1 MTRTKR
7 VGAMGSERTVR
18 INAPAKV
25 NLVLRVLD
33 RRPDGY
39 HNLWSVMQ
47 TVGLEDE
54 LYVRLSARPG
64 VRLQC
69 DEAGVPT
76 DGRNL
81 VVRAATAL
89 LARAGH
95 AESRPPGVEIHLI
108 KRIPVSAGLGGGSS
122 DAAAT
127 IVALNALLGLGWS
140 RETMGSVG
148 APLGSDV
155 PFFLFSPSALVR
167 GRGEDVTA
175 LAVTGTRWIVL
186 VNPGFPIETRWAY
199 EQLSAGRAAVQPL
212 SEALRRIDRSG
223 AVSWEQ
229 AVGLMENDF
238 EAALVPT
245 HGVLGKIKQ
254 QLLAAGAEA
263 ALLSGSGATV
273 FGVFRDKAA
282 AVRAQQV
289 CSRTEGWRVFAVPA
303 GTMPLSCK
311 ADGAPHPTSVG

>member
-1 MTRTKR
+1 
-7 VGAMGSERTVR
+7 MGRERTVR
-18 INAPAKV
+18 VNAPAKV

-33 RRPDGY
+33 RRPDSY

-54 LYVRLSARPG
+54 LYVGLSARAG

-69 DEAGVPT
+69 DDAGVPT

-81 VVRAATAL
+81 VVRAATAVL
-89 LARAGH
+89 SRAGLS
-95 AESRPPGVEIHLI
+95 ESRSPGVELHLI

-127 IVALNALLGLGWS
+127 IIALNALLGLGWS

-155 PFFLFSPSALVR
+155 PFFLFAPSALVQ
-167 GRGEDVTA
+167 GRGEDVA
-175 LAVTGTRWIVL
+175 AVSVTGARWIVL

-199 EQLSAGRAAVQPL
+199 EQLSAGRTGVPPL
-212 SEALRRIDRSG
+212 SEALRRIEGGS
-223 AVSWEQ
+223 VSWEQ
-229 AVGLMENDF
+229 AVALMENDF
-238 EAALVPT
+238 EAALAPT
-245 HGVLGKIKQ
+245 HGVLGQIKQ
-254 QLLAAGAEA
+254 QLLTAGAEA

-273 FGVFRDKAA
+273 FGVFRDQAA
-282 AVRAQQV
+282 AVRAQQALG
-289 CSRTEGWRVFAVPA
+289 RTAGWRVFAVPA
-303 GTMPLSCK
+303 GAAPLVCE
-311 ADGAPHPTSVG
+311 AGGAPHPAPVG

>member
-1 MTRTKR
+1 
-7 VGAMGSERTVR
+7 MGSERTVR

-54 LYVRLSARPG
+54 LYVGLSARAG

-81 VVRAATAL
+81 VVRAAAAV
-89 LARAGH
+89 LARAGLS
-95 AESRPPGVEIHLI
+95 EGRPPGVEIHLI

-127 IVALNALLGLGWS
+127 IIALNALLGLGWS
-140 RETMGSVG
+140 RETMGGVG

-155 PFFLFSPSALVR
+155 PFFLFAPSALVR

-175 LAVTGTRWIVL
+175 MAVTGTRWIVL

-199 EQLSAGRAAVQPL
+199 EQLSAGRTGVPPL
-212 SEALRRIDRSG
+212 SEALRRIDGGG

-229 AVGLMENDF
+229 AVALMENDF
-238 EAALVPT
+238 EEALVPT
-245 HGVLGKIKQ
+245 HGVLGQIKQ

-273 FGVFRDKAA
+273 FGVFRDKPAA
-282 AVRAQQV
+282 IRAQQAL
-289 CSRTEGWRVFAVPA
+289 SRTEGWRVFAVQA
-303 GTMPLSCK
+303 GTAPLLCE
-311 ADGAPHPTSVG
+311 AGGTPHPTPVG

>member
-1 MTRTKR
+1 M
-7 VGAMGSERTVR
+7 MGSERTVR

-54 LYVRLSARPG
+54 LYVGLSARAG

-69 DEAGVPT
+69 DEAAVPT

-81 VVRAATAL
+81 AVRAATAV
-89 LARAGH
+89 LARAGLS
-95 AESRPPGVEIHLI
+95 ESRSPGVEIHLI

-127 IVALNALLGLGWS
+127 IIALNTLLGLGWS
-140 RETMGSVG
+140 RETMGSIG

-155 PFFLFSPSALVR
+155 PFFLFAPSALVR

-175 LAVTGTRWIVL
+175 VVVTGTRWVVL

-199 EQLSAGRAAVQPL
+199 EQLSGGRTGVRPL
-212 SEALRRIDRSG
+212 SDELRRIDRGGSM
-223 AVSWEQ
+223 SWEQ
-229 AVGLMENDF
+229 AIALMENDF
-238 EAALVPT
+238 EAALAPT
-245 HGVLGKIKQ
+245 HAVLEQIKR

-273 FGVFRDKAA
+273 FGVFHDKPA
-282 AVRAQQV
+282 AVRAQQAL
-289 CSRTEGWRVFAVPA
+289 SRSEGWRVFAVPA
-303 GTMPLSCK
+303 GAAPLSCE
-311 ADGAPHPTSVG
+311 AGGTPHPAPVG